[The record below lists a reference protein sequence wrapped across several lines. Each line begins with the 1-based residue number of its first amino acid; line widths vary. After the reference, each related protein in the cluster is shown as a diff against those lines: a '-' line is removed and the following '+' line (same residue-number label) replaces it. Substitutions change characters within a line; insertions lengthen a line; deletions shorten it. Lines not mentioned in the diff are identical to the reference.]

1 LEKLPIEKFH
11 GIGKVTAAKMRKM
24 NINSG
29 FDLKQ
34 WTEMEL
40 IRRFGKVGRHY
51 FRICRGEDQ
60 SPVNPNRIR
69 KSISA
74 EETFWDDLDN
84 EDDMKAELVPIAQ
97 KVFDYMKSKD
107 NFGRTLTLKAKNTDF
122 VSFTRSK
129 TYLSELRD
137 FDELLKGVFELLSA
151 HKAQFGKVRLLGVGV
166 SNLSRDQVVDGIQ
179 LEIDFFEL

>member
-1 LEKLPIEKFH
+1 
-11 GIGKVTAAKMRKM
+11 
-24 NINSG
+24 
-29 FDLKQ
+29 
-34 WTEMEL
+34 
-40 IRRFGKVGRHY
+40 
-51 FRICRGEDQ
+51 
-60 SPVNPNRIR
+60 
-69 KSISA
+69 
-74 EETFWDDLDN
+74 
-84 EDDMKAELVPIAQ
+84 
-97 KVFDYMKSKD
+97 MKSTD

-166 SNLSRDQVVDGIQ
+166 SNLSREQVVDGIQ